1 MHHQFDFSSE
11 MRKAMIKREIR
22 MSRTLFLVSFCYF
35 LFVLPIA
42 MVNIMDTEKEKASLQ
57 LGLFCLYWLQYR

>member
-1 MHHQFDFSSE
+1 

-57 LGLFCLYWLQYR
+57 LALFCLYWLQYRN